1 MNARARTCTERGPE
15 TGREPADKYREA
27 LLTAAWARAE
37 FSHPAKIRES
47 CVNPAAPPRATRR
60 VGGLFAV
67 ASRRDCHMA
76 INVTVV
82 CVALGFAAL
91 LF

>member
-1 MNARARTCTERGPE
+1 MNARARTCPGTAPE
-15 TGREPADKYREA
+15 TGLEPADKYRQA

-37 FSHPAKIRES
+37 FSHPARIRKS
-47 CVNPAAPPRATRR
+47 CLNLAAPQRAARR

-67 ASRRDCHMA
+67 ASRQDCHMA